1 VQRAEDQAMK
11 ENGKGKFLLGATAV
25 TLLASIGYG
34 LWREKSRSKR
44 PSPTPTNN
52 SYALI
57 TGASSGIG
65 AEFARQLAAAGF
77 NLVLTA
83 RREEKLTTL
92 AAELNAAYNV
102 TTEVIAADLAQSEDV
117 SQLEARLAALNLA
130 VLVNNAGFG
139 TTGGLLA
146 SDLEQQMAMLNVHVM
161 AVMRLC
167 RAALPGMTERGGGIM
182 INVSSIS
189 AFFPSPGDVN
199 YPASKAYLNVFSQAL
214 QAEVLESGIIVQALC
229 PGFTVTEF
237 HDTEMMTAFD
247 RKKVPFALWMTT
259 EDVVSTSLHSLDPN
273 HVVCIPGRQYQ
284 LMVAATQSGPTSLVL
299 KIARKFRQRVR

>member
-1 VQRAEDQAMK
+1 MK
-11 ENGKGKFLLGATAV
+11 TTRTGKLLMGATAV
-25 TLLASIGYG
+25 TALSAGGYWLYEEMVG
-34 LWREKSRSKR
+34 GKS
-44 PSPTPTNN
+44 PFPTPQAD

-83 RREEKLTTL
+83 RRGDKLTAL
-92 AAELNAAYNV
+92 AAELHTKHNIVA
-102 TTEVIAADLAQSEDV
+102 EVIAADLAQAEDV
-117 SQLEARLAALNLA
+117 GRLEEQIADLHLA

-146 SDLEQQMAMLNVHVM
+146 SDLSQQMAMLNVQVT

-167 RAALPGMTERGGGIM
+167 RAALPGMSQRGGGAI

-214 QAEVLESGIIVQALC
+214 QAEVLDYGIIVQALC

-237 HDTEMMTAFD
+237 HSTEAMTDFD
-247 RKKVPFALWMTT
+247 REKVPSVLWMTA
-259 EDVVSTSLHSLDPN
+259 EEVVTTSLHSLNPN
-273 HVVCIPGRQYQ
+273 RVICIPGRRYQ
-284 LMVAATQSGPTSLVL
+284 LMVAATQSGPTSLLL

>member
-1 VQRAEDQAMK
+1 MK
-11 ENGKGKFLLGATAV
+11 QHESGKILWGATAV
-25 TLLASIGYG
+25 LGLSAGGYW
-34 LWREKSRSKR
+34 LWREAAGGKR
-44 PSPTPTNN
+44 PLPAGNGR
-52 SYALI
+52 YALI

-65 AEFARQLAAAGF
+65 AEFARQLAALGF

-83 RREEKLTTL
+83 RRAEKLAAL
-92 AAELNAAYNV
+92 AAELQASYPV
-102 TTEVIAADLAQSEDV
+102 TAEVAAADLADAADV
-117 SQLEARLAALNLA
+117 ARLEARVADLDLA

-146 SDLEQQMAMLNVHVM
+146 SNLDQQMAMLNVHIM

-167 RAALPGMTERGGGIM
+167 RAALPGMTTRGGGVI

-214 QAEVLESGIIVQALC
+214 QAEVLESGIIIQALC

-237 HDTEMMTAFD
+237 HDTDMMTDFD
-247 RKKVPFALWMTT
+247 RSKIPAALWMTA
-259 EDVVSTSLHSLDPN
+259 EEVVRTSLHSLNPH
-273 HVVCIPGRQYQ
+273 HVICVPGRRYQ
-284 LMVAATQSGPTSLVL
+284 LMVAAAQNGPTGLVL
-299 KIARKFRQRVR
+299 RLARKFRQRVRG

>member
-1 VQRAEDQAMK
+1 MNKNE
-11 ENGKGKFLLGATAV
+11 KGKLLGAATAV
-25 TLLASIGYG
+25 TALTAGGYWMYQEMVG
-34 LWREKSRSKR
+34 GKR
-44 PSPTPTNN
+44 PFPTPQNG

-83 RREEKLTTL
+83 RRKEKLALLATELQAEFDITTKIIVADLAKSEDVAQLEEKI
-92 AAELNAAYNV
+92 AELN
-102 TTEVIAADLAQSEDV
+102 LAI
-117 SQLEARLAALNLA
+117 
-130 VLVNNAGFG
+130 LVNNAGFG
-139 TTGGLLA
+139 TTGGLLT
-146 SDLEQQMAMLNVHVM
+146 SDLSQQMAMLDVHIT

-167 RAALPGMTERGGGIM
+167 RASLPGMTERGGGIL

-237 HDTEMMTAFD
+237 HDTEIMTEFD
-247 RKKVPFALWMTT
+247 REKVPSALWMTA
-259 EDVVSTSLHSLDPN
+259 EDVVRTSLQSLNPDR
-273 HVVCIPGRQYQ
+273 VICIPGRRYQ
-284 LMVAATQSGPTSLVL
+284 LMVAATKSGPTSLIL

>member
-1 VQRAEDQAMK
+1 MK
-11 ENGKGKFLLGATAV
+11 MIGTRKLLMGATAV
-25 TLLASIGYG
+25 TAVSAGGYWLYEEMVG
-34 LWREKSRSKR
+34 SKR
-44 PSPTPTNN
+44 PLPTPQIG

-65 AEFARQLAAAGF
+65 AEFARQLAALRF

-83 RREEKLTTL
+83 RREDKLTAL
-92 AAELNAAYNV
+92 ATELQREHHIVA
-102 TTEVIAADLAQSEDV
+102 EVIVADLAQSEDV
-117 SQLEARLAALNLA
+117 ARLETRIAELNLA
-130 VLVNNAGFG
+130 ILVNNAGFG

-146 SDLEQQMAMLNVHVM
+146 SDLSQQMAMLNVQVT

-167 RAALPGMTERGGGIM
+167 RAALPGMSDRGGGVI
-182 INVSSIS
+182 INVSSIA

-214 QAEVLESGIIVQALC
+214 QAEVLDYGIIVQALC

-237 HDTEMMTAFD
+237 HDTEIMTGFD
-247 RKKVPFALWMTT
+247 RKKVPSVLWMTA
-259 EDVVSTSLHSLDPN
+259 EEVVTTSLHSLNPN
-273 HVVCIPGRQYQ
+273 RVICIPGRRYQ
-284 LMVAATQSGPTSLVL
+284 LMVAATQSGPTSLLL

>member
-1 VQRAEDQAMK
+1 M
-11 ENGKGKFLLGATAV
+11 ENKSEKLLLGATAV
-25 TLLASIGYG
+25 TVLSAAGYW
-34 LWREKSRSKR
+34 LWREMAGGQHLLPIPENS
-44 PSPTPTNN
+44 

-65 AEFARQLAAAGF
+65 AEFARQLASVGF

-83 RREEKLTTL
+83 RREEKLAAL
-92 AAELNAAYNV
+92 AAELQPAHNITA
-102 TTEVIAADLAQSEDV
+102 EVIAADLAQSEDV
-117 SQLEARLAALNLA
+117 ERLEARLAELNLA

-139 TTGGLLA
+139 TTSGFMK
-146 SDLEQQMAMLNVHVM
+146 SNLEQQMAMLNVHMM

-167 RAALPGMTERGGGIM
+167 RAALPGMVARGGGVI

-214 QAEVLESGIIVQALC
+214 QAELLESGIIVQALC

-237 HDTEMMTAFD
+237 HDTDMMTEFD
-247 RKKVPFALWMTT
+247 REKVPSALWMSA
-259 EDVVSTSLHSLDPN
+259 EDVVSTSLHSLNPN
-273 HVVCIPGRQYQ
+273 RVICIPGRRYQ
-284 LMVAATQSGPTSLVL
+284 LMVAGTKSGPTSLIL

>member
-1 VQRAEDQAMK
+1 MNNNE
-11 ENGKGKFLLGATAV
+11 KGKLLGAATAV
-25 TLLASIGYG
+25 TALTAGGYWIYQEMVG
-34 LWREKSRSKR
+34 GKR
-44 PSPTPTNN
+44 PLPTPQNG

-83 RREEKLTTL
+83 RRKEKLALLATELQAEFDITTKIIVADLAKSEDVAQLEEKI
-92 AAELNAAYNV
+92 AELN
-102 TTEVIAADLAQSEDV
+102 LAI
-117 SQLEARLAALNLA
+117 
-130 VLVNNAGFG
+130 LVNNAGFG
-139 TTGGLLA
+139 TTGGLLT
-146 SDLEQQMAMLNVHVM
+146 SDLSQQMAMLDVHIT

-167 RAALPGMTERGGGIM
+167 RASLPGMTERGGGTI

-237 HDTEMMTAFD
+237 HDTEIMTEFD
-247 RKKVPFALWMTT
+247 REKVPSALWMTA
-259 EDVVSTSLHSLDPN
+259 EDVVRTSLHSLNPDR
-273 HVVCIPGRQYQ
+273 VICIPGRRYQ
-284 LMVAATQSGPTSLVL
+284 LMVAATKSGPTSLIL

>member
-1 VQRAEDQAMK
+1 MK
-11 ENGKGKFLLGATAV
+11 KSGTGKLLLGATAV
-25 TLLASIGYG
+25 TVLSAVGYG
-34 LWREKSRSKR
+34 LWRERGGGKR
-44 PSPTPTNN
+44 PFPNPTNN

-65 AEFARQLAAAGF
+65 AEFARQLAAAGY

-83 RREEKLTTL
+83 RREEKLTAF
-92 AAELNAAYNV
+92 AAELRATYNI
-102 TTEVIAADLAQSEDV
+102 TTEVIAADLAQSDDV
-117 SQLEARLAALNLA
+117 AQLEARIAALNLA
-130 VLVNNAGFG
+130 VLINNAGFG
-139 TTGGLLA
+139 TTGGLAA
-146 SDLEQQMAMLNVHVM
+146 SDLDSQMGMLDVHIM
-161 AVMRLC
+161 APMRLC
-167 RAALPGMTERGGGIM
+167 RAALSGMTERGGGII

-237 HDTEMMTAFD
+237 HDTEMMTEFD
-247 RKKVPFALWMTT
+247 RKKVPSVLWMTA

-273 HVVCIPGRQYQ
+273 HVICIPGRRYQ
-284 LMVAATQSGPTSLVL
+284 LMVGATQSGPTSFIL

>member
-1 VQRAEDQAMK
+1 MK
-11 ENGKGKFLLGATAV
+11 TTRTGKLLLGATAV
-25 TLLASIGYG
+25 TAVSAGGYWLYG
-34 LWREKSRSKR
+34 ELVGGKS
-44 PSPTPTNN
+44 PLPTPQTD

-83 RREEKLTTL
+83 RRGDKLAAL
-92 AAELNAAYNV
+92 AAELQTAHPITAEII
-102 TTEVIAADLAQSEDV
+102 TADLAQAEDV
-117 SQLEARLAALNLA
+117 ARLETRMAELKLA

-146 SDLEQQMAMLNVHVM
+146 SDLSQQMAMLNVQVT

-167 RAALPGMTERGGGIM
+167 RAALPGMSERGEGVI

-189 AFFPSPGDVN
+189 AFYPSPGDVN

-214 QAEVLESGIIVQALC
+214 QAEVLDYGIIVQALC

-237 HDTEMMTAFD
+237 HDTEAMTDFD
-247 RKKVPFALWMTT
+247 REKVPSVLWMTA
-259 EDVVSTSLHSLDPN
+259 EEVVTTSLHSLNPN
-273 HVVCIPGRQYQ
+273 RVICIPGRRYQ
-284 LMVAATQSGPTSLVL
+284 LMVAGTKSGPTSLLL